1 MTLVNRNIVIEKRRS
16 KGWTQERLAEK
27 VGLSVRTIQRIEKG
41 DDSSLESLSLIANA
55 FEISISELCSEDTP
69 SKEQLCNTID
79 AEQLD
84 QLNQR
89 SAKNSLYF
97 VFMLTYLF
105 IMISI
110 MVYIGVQYDNT
121 ENKNILIVLT
131 LMWVFIFV
139 IGWLIL
145 LYVKASLWRRKLDRW
160 YPLTKHLSKCNKNSK
175 SFKSNKTVDII
186 SQLTWKVIVPVLI
199 ILKFVLH
206 VF

>member
-1 MTLVNRNIVIEKRRS
+1 MVNRNIVIEKRRS

-27 VGLSVRTIQRIEKG
+27 AGLSVRTIQRIEKG

-160 YPLTKHLSKCNKNSK
+160 YLLTKHLSKCNKNSK